1 AFLST
6 AVASVRDAEVGDDLR
21 LVLLVAELAEDR
33 SRFFEQT
40 DRPAVV
46 AGMTQREGHIALRQ
60 CDSLSIVERAQ
71 DLQCAAMALDGV
83 VIQAVATVL
92 RPGGVELKRLAMRV
106 GLRDTGREPYARR
119 ERRLHQP

>member
-1 AFLST
+1 
-6 AVASVRDAEVGDDLR
+6 
-21 LVLLVAELAEDR
+21 
-33 SRFFEQT
+33 
-40 DRPAVV
+40 
-46 AGMTQREGHIALRQ
+46 MTQREGHIALRQ

-119 ERRLHQP
+119 ERRLHQPMSRARAGFGGAMRDDCGGTTNRCRGDRARPGCATDPAFAV